1 MTAYVIFQETIH
13 DAEAFEEYKK
23 LSPASI
29 EKFGGSFIVR
39 GGEIETL
46 EGSFDHE
53 RIVIIAFPDAQ
64 SARDW
69 HRSED
74 YADAKAMRLKIS
86 TGDAVLVKGVD

>member
-29 EKFGGSFIVR
+29 AKFGGQFVVR

-69 HRSED
+69 HQSAD
-74 YADAKAMRLKIS
+74 YEPAKAMRLKIS
-86 TGDAVLVKGVD
+86 TGDAVLVEGIE